1 MAVPP
6 SEAGAATRFGRV
18 AVIGVGLIGGSFALA
33 LKAAR
38 ACAEVVGAGRNP
50 ENLRLARELG
60 VLDAAVPDP
69 AAAARGADLVL
80 VATPVAQCGA
90 VFAAIAPVLGADAL
104 VTDAGSTKRDVV
116 AAARA
121 RLGARL
127 AQFVPAHPIAGAE
140 QSGVRAARAD
150 LFSGKRVVL
159 SPLAENAPEAL
170 ARVGAAWQACG
181 ARLARMTP
189 EEHDAVF
196 AAVSHLPHVLAY
208 ALVHE
213 IASRA
218 NSAQL
223 FGYAAGGFRDFT
235 RIASSHPEM
244 WRDICAAN
252 RDALLTELDR
262 YVAKLAE
269 VRARLA
275 AGDAAGLER
284 LFAEARAARE
294 RWVNGDFEA

>member
-1 MAVPP
+1 M
-6 SEAGAATRFGRV
+6 RFPKV
-18 AVIGVGLIGGSFALA
+18 AVVGVGLIGGSFALA
-33 LKAAR
+33 LKAAK
-38 ACAEVVGAGRNP
+38 ACRQVVGVGRSAA
-50 ENLRLARELG
+50 NLELARQKGIVDAIGAG
-60 VLDAAVPDP
+60 VED
-69 AAAARGADLVL
+69 ADLIL
-80 VATPVAQCGA
+80 IATPVAQYA
-90 VFAAIAPVLGADAL
+90 RVLSALAPQIKPSAL

-121 RLGARL
+121 ALGKKL

-140 QSGVRAARAD
+140 KSGAGAAAAE
-150 LFSGKRVVL
+150 LFRGKRVVL
-159 SPLAENAPEAL
+159 TPLPENADATVQAVEEAW
-170 ARVGAAWQACG
+170 RACG
-181 ARLARMTP
+181 ARVGRMSP

-196 AAVSHLPHVLAY
+196 AAVSHLPHLLAY

-213 IASRA
+213 VAARD

-252 RDALLTELDR
+252 RDRLLDELDR
-262 YVAKLAE
+262 YVAKLRA
-269 VRARLA
+269 VRPLVESGDGA
-275 AGDAAGLER
+275 ALEK

-294 RWVNGDFEA
+294 RWLNGEYE